1 MLVTTYAKAGKS
13 LASLPLSLHLL
24 RKRDN
29 FKSFWDIVVGKRAND
44 LCNAHLP
51 FEFVF
56 IYFYFFFFPSHD
68 EENWIFISDKM
79 YFPRD
84 LTRFFFKNYKL
95 QFDITYSNE

>member
-13 LASLPLSLHLL
+13 PPPSLIL

-29 FKSFWDIVVGKRAND
+29 FKSFWDITVGKRAND

-56 IYFYFFFFPSHD
+56 IYLFFFSSH

-79 YFPRD
+79 YFRPD
-84 LTRFFFKNYKL
+84 LTRIFPIFASSHVRKKIFL
-95 QFDITYSNE
+95 SV